1 MKGGFTM
8 KKLFTLLLSCMVVF
22 GLSAC
27 TNNNKDTGQ
36 SNPTKQTDTPTQTE
50 QSIDEAFYKD
60 FKTALEERWKIEEN
74 DAELTTELYTRY
86 VDTELKYL
94 SKYEHKEDSF
104 NNHEIGEAAEDY
116 VEALVE
122 GKQMAYLID
131 KDYTK
136 WQHEYE
142 DEVFEESTEA
152 VYKLNTIKKIT
163 FENEENQKK
172 FDRLVKYG
180 EEYSKRDD

>member
-1 MKGGFTM
+1 M
-8 KKLFTLLLSCMVVF
+8 KKLFTLLLSCLLVF

-27 TNNNKDTGQ
+27 TNNNNKDTG
-36 SNPTKQTDTPTQTE
+36 KTDTTTQTE
-50 QSIDEAFYKD
+50 ESMDDAFYKD
-60 FKTALEERWKIEEN
+60 LKTALEERWKIEEK
-74 DAELTTELYTRY
+74 DAELTTEIYTRY

-94 SKYEHKEDSF
+94 SKYEDKEDSF
-104 NNHEIGEAAEDY
+104 KNHEIGEAAEDY
-116 VEALVE
+116 VEALIE

-136 WQHEYE
+136 WHQEYE

-152 VYKLNTIKKIT
+152 VYKLNSIKKIT
-163 FENEENQKK
+163 FENEEYQKM

-180 EEYSKRDD
+180 EEYSKRD

>member
-1 MKGGFTM
+1 M
-8 KKLFTLLLSCMVVF
+8 KKLFTLVLSCLLVF

-27 TNNNKDTGQ
+27 TNNNNKDTG
-36 SNPTKQTDTPTQTE
+36 KTDTTIQTE
-50 QSIDEAFYKD
+50 ESMDDAFYKD
-60 FKTALEERWKIEEN
+60 LKTALEERWKIEEK
-74 DAELTTELYTRY
+74 DAELTTEIYTRY

-94 SKYEHKEDSF
+94 SKYEDKEDSF
-104 NNHEIGEAAEDY
+104 KNHEIGEAAEDY
-116 VEALVE
+116 VEALIE

-136 WQHEYE
+136 WHQEYE

-152 VYKLNTIKKIT
+152 VYKLNSIKKIT
-163 FENEENQKK
+163 FENEEYQQM

-180 EEYSKRDD
+180 EEYSKRD

>member
-1 MKGGFTM
+1 M
-8 KKLFTLLLSCMVVF
+8 KKLFTLLLSCMLVF

-27 TNNNKDTGQ
+27 TNNNKDTGKT
-36 SNPTKQTDTPTQTE
+36 STTTQTE
-50 QSIDEAFYKD
+50 ESMDDAFYKD
-60 FKTALEERWKIEEN
+60 LKTALEERWKIEEK
-74 DAELTTELYTRY
+74 DAELTTEIYTRY

-94 SKYEHKEDSF
+94 SKYEDKEDSF
-104 NNHEIGEAAEDY
+104 KNHEIGEAAEDY
-116 VEALVE
+116 VEALIE

-136 WQHEYE
+136 WHQEYE

-152 VYKLNTIKKIT
+152 VYKLNSIKKIT
-163 FENEENQKK
+163 FENEEYQQM

-180 EEYSKRDD
+180 EEYSKRD

>member
-1 MKGGFTM
+1 M
-8 KKLFTLLLSCMVVF
+8 KKLLTLLLSCMLVF

-36 SNPTKQTDTPTQTE
+36 TGTTTQTE
-50 QSIDEAFYKD
+50 ESIDDAFYKD
-60 FKTALEERWKIEEN
+60 FKTALEERWKIEEK
-74 DAELTTELYTRY
+74 DAELTTEIYTRY

-104 NNHEIGEAAEDY
+104 KNHEIGEAAEDY

-136 WQHEYE
+136 WHQEYE
-142 DEVFEESTEA
+142 EEVFEESTEA
-152 VYKLNTIKKIT
+152 AYKLNSIKKIT
-163 FENEENQKK
+163 FENEEYQKM

-180 EEYSKRDD
+180 EEYSKRD

>member
-1 MKGGFTM
+1 M
-8 KKLFTLLLSCMVVF
+8 KKLFTFLLSCMLVF

-27 TNNNKDTGQ
+27 TNNNKDTGKT
-36 SNPTKQTDTPTQTE
+36 STTTQTE
-50 QSIDEAFYKD
+50 ESMDDAFYKD
-60 FKTALEERWKIEEN
+60 LKTALEERWKIEEK
-74 DAELTTELYTRY
+74 DAELTTEIYTRY

-94 SKYEHKEDSF
+94 SKYEDKEDSF
-104 NNHEIGEAAEDY
+104 KNHEIGEAAEDY
-116 VEALVE
+116 VEALIE

-136 WQHEYE
+136 WHQEYE

-152 VYKLNTIKKIT
+152 VYKLNSIKKIT
-163 FENEENQKK
+163 FENEEYQQM

-180 EEYSKRDD
+180 EEYSKRD

>member
-1 MKGGFTM
+1 M
-8 KKLFTLLLSCMVVF
+8 KKLFTLLLSCMLVF

-27 TNNNKDTGQ
+27 TNNNNNKDTG
-36 SNPTKQTDTPTQTE
+36 KTDTTTQTE
-50 QSIDEAFYKD
+50 ESIDDAFYKD
-60 FKTALEERWKIEEN
+60 LKTALEERWKIEEK
-74 DAELTTELYTRY
+74 DAELTTEIYTRY

-94 SKYEHKEDSF
+94 SKYEDKEDSF
-104 NNHEIGEAAEDY
+104 KNHEIGEAAEDY
-116 VEALVE
+116 VEALIE

-136 WQHEYE
+136 WHQEYE

-152 VYKLNTIKKIT
+152 VYKLNSIKKIT
-163 FENEENQKK
+163 FENEEYQKM

-180 EEYSKRDD
+180 EEYSKRD

>member
-1 MKGGFTM
+1 M
-8 KKLFTLLLSCMVVF
+8 KKLLTLLLSCMLVF

-36 SNPTKQTDTPTQTE
+36 TGTTTQTE
-50 QSIDEAFYKD
+50 ESIDDAFYKD
-60 FKTALEERWKIEEN
+60 LKTALEERWKIEEK
-74 DAELTTELYTRY
+74 DAELTTEIYTRY

-104 NNHEIGEAAEDY
+104 KDHEIGDAAEDY
-116 VEALVE
+116 VEALIE

-136 WQHEYE
+136 WHQEYE

-152 VYKLNTIKKIT
+152 VYKLNSIKKIT
-163 FENEENQKK
+163 FENEEYQQM

-180 EEYSKRDD
+180 EEYNKRD

>member
-1 MKGGFTM
+1 M
-8 KKLFTLLLSCMVVF
+8 KKLFTLVLSCLLVF

-27 TNNNKDTGQ
+27 TNNNKDTG
-36 SNPTKQTDTPTQTE
+36 KTDTTTQTE
-50 QSIDEAFYKD
+50 ESMDDAFYKD
-60 FKTALEERWKIEEN
+60 LKTALEERWKIEEK
-74 DAELTTELYTRY
+74 DAELTTEIYTRY

-94 SKYEHKEDSF
+94 SKYEDKEDSF
-104 NNHEIGEAAEDY
+104 KNHEIGEAAEDY
-116 VEALVE
+116 VEALIE

-136 WQHEYE
+136 WHQEYE

-152 VYKLNTIKKIT
+152 VYKLNSIKKIT
-163 FENEENQKK
+163 FENEEYQQM

-180 EEYSKRDD
+180 EEYSKRD

>member
-1 MKGGFTM
+1 M
-8 KKLFTLLLSCMVVF
+8 KKLFTLLLSCMLVF

-27 TNNNKDTGQ
+27 TNNNKNTG
-36 SNPTKQTDTPTQTE
+36 KTDTTTQTE
-50 QSIDEAFYKD
+50 ESMDDAFYKD
-60 FKTALEERWKIEEN
+60 LKTALEERWKIEEK
-74 DAELTTELYTRY
+74 DAELTTEIYTRY

-94 SKYEHKEDSF
+94 SKYEDKEDSF
-104 NNHEIGEAAEDY
+104 KNHEIGEAAEDY
-116 VEALVE
+116 VEALIE

-136 WQHEYE
+136 WHQEYE

-152 VYKLNTIKKIT
+152 VYKLNSIKKIT
-163 FENEENQKK
+163 FENEEYQKM

-180 EEYSKRDD
+180 EEYSKRD

>member
-1 MKGGFTM
+1 M
-8 KKLFTLLLSCMVVF
+8 KKLFTLLLSCMLVF

-27 TNNNKDTGQ
+27 TNDNKNTG
-36 SNPTKQTDTPTQTE
+36 KTDTTTQTE
-50 QSIDEAFYKD
+50 ESMDDAFYKD
-60 FKTALEERWKIEEN
+60 LKTALEERWKIEEK
-74 DAELTTELYTRY
+74 DAELTTEIYTRY

-94 SKYEHKEDSF
+94 SKYEDKEDSF
-104 NNHEIGEAAEDY
+104 KNHEIGEAAEDY
-116 VEALVE
+116 VEALIE

-136 WQHEYE
+136 WHQEYE

-152 VYKLNTIKKIT
+152 VYKLNSIKKIT
-163 FENEENQKK
+163 FENEEYQQM

-180 EEYSKRDD
+180 EEYSKRD

>member
-1 MKGGFTM
+1 M
-8 KKLFTLLLSCMVVF
+8 KKLFTLLLSCMLVF

-27 TNNNKDTGQ
+27 KNNNKDTG
-36 SNPTKQTDTPTQTE
+36 KTDTTTRTKE
-50 QSIDEAFYKD
+50 SIDDAFYKD
-60 FKTALEERWKIEEN
+60 LKTALEERWKIEEK
-74 DAELTTELYTRY
+74 DAELTTEIYTRY

-94 SKYEHKEDSF
+94 SKYENKEDSF
-104 NNHEIGEAAEDY
+104 KNHEIGEAAEDY
-116 VEALVE
+116 VEALIE

-136 WQHEYE
+136 WHREYE

-152 VYKLNTIKKIT
+152 VYKLNSIKKIT
-163 FENEENQKK
+163 FENEEYQKM

-180 EEYSKRDD
+180 EEYSKRD

>member
-1 MKGGFTM
+1 M
-8 KKLFTLLLSCMVVF
+8 KKLFTLVLSCLLVF

-27 TNNNKDTGQ
+27 TNNNNKDTG
-36 SNPTKQTDTPTQTE
+36 KTDTTTQTE
-50 QSIDEAFYKD
+50 ESMDDAFYKD
-60 FKTALEERWKIEEN
+60 LKTALEERWKIEEK
-74 DAELTTELYTRY
+74 DAELTTEIYTRY

-94 SKYEHKEDSF
+94 SKYEDKEDSF
-104 NNHEIGEAAEDY
+104 KNHEIGEAAEDY
-116 VEALVE
+116 VEALIE

-136 WQHEYE
+136 WHQEYE

-152 VYKLNTIKKIT
+152 VYKLNSIKKIT
-163 FENEENQKK
+163 FENEEYQQM

-180 EEYSKRDD
+180 EEYSKRD

>member
-1 MKGGFTM
+1 M
-8 KKLFTLLLSCMVVF
+8 KKLFTLLLSCMLIF

-27 TNNNKDTGQ
+27 SNNNKDTG
-36 SNPTKQTDTPTQTE
+36 KTDTTTQTE
-50 QSIDEAFYKD
+50 ESMDDAFYKD
-60 FKTALEERWKIEEN
+60 LKTALEERWKIEEK
-74 DAELTTELYTRY
+74 DAELTTEIYTRY

-94 SKYEHKEDSF
+94 SKYEDKEDSF
-104 NNHEIGEAAEDY
+104 KNHEIGEAAEDY
-116 VEALVE
+116 VEALIE

-136 WQHEYE
+136 WHQEYE

-152 VYKLNTIKKIT
+152 VYKLNSIKKIT
-163 FENEENQKK
+163 FENEEYQKM

-180 EEYSKRDD
+180 EEYSKRD

>member
-1 MKGGFTM
+1 M

-74 DAELTTELYTRY
+74 DAELTTELYKAITISF
-86 VDTELKYL
+86 DT
-94 SKYEHKEDSF
+94 
-104 NNHEIGEAAEDY
+104 
-116 VEALVE
+116 V
-122 GKQMAYLID
+122 
-131 KDYTK
+131 
-136 WQHEYE
+136 
-142 DEVFEESTEA
+142 
-152 VYKLNTIKKIT
+152 IT
-163 FENEENQKK
+163 SHFI
-172 FDRLVKYG
+172 
-180 EEYSKRDD
+180 

>member
-1 MKGGFTM
+1 M
-8 KKLFTLLLSCMVVF
+8 KKLLTLLLSCMLVF

-36 SNPTKQTDTPTQTE
+36 TGTTTQTE
-50 QSIDEAFYKD
+50 ESIDDAFYKD
-60 FKTALEERWKIEEN
+60 LKTALEERWKIEEK
-74 DAELTTELYTRY
+74 DAELTTEIYTRY

-104 NNHEIGEAAEDY
+104 KDHEIGEAAEDY
-116 VEALVE
+116 VEALIE

-136 WQHEYE
+136 WHQEYE

-152 VYKLNTIKKIT
+152 VYKLNSIKKIT
-163 FENEENQKK
+163 FENEEYQQM
-172 FDRLVKYG
+172 FDRLVKY
-180 EEYSKRDD
+180 

>member
-1 MKGGFTM
+1 MKGGLGM

-74 DAELTTELYTRY
+74 DAELTTEIYTRY

-131 KDYTK
+131 KDNTK

-152 VYKLNTIKKIT
+152 VYKLNTIKKVT

>member
-1 MKGGFTM
+1 M
-8 KKLFTLLLSCMVVF
+8 KKLFTLVLSCMLVF

-27 TNNNKDTGQ
+27 SNNNKDTG
-36 SNPTKQTDTPTQTE
+36 KTDTTTQTE
-50 QSIDEAFYKD
+50 ESMDDAFYKD
-60 FKTALEERWKIEEN
+60 LKTALEERWKIEEK
-74 DAELTTELYTRY
+74 DAELTTEIYTRY

-94 SKYEHKEDSF
+94 SKYEDKEDSF
-104 NNHEIGEAAEDY
+104 KNHEIGEAAEDY
-116 VEALVE
+116 VEALIE

-136 WQHEYE
+136 WHQEYE

-152 VYKLNTIKKIT
+152 VYKLNSIKKIT
-163 FENEENQKK
+163 FENEEYQQM

-180 EEYSKRDD
+180 EEYSKRD

>member
-1 MKGGFTM
+1 M
-8 KKLFTLLLSCMVVF
+8 KKLFTLLLSCMLVF

-27 TNNNKDTGQ
+27 SNNNKDTG
-36 SNPTKQTDTPTQTE
+36 KTDTTTQTE
-50 QSIDEAFYKD
+50 ESMDDAFYKD
-60 FKTALEERWKIEEN
+60 LKTALEERWKIEEK
-74 DAELTTELYTRY
+74 DAELTTEIYTRY

-94 SKYEHKEDSF
+94 SKYEDKEDSF
-104 NNHEIGEAAEDY
+104 KNHEIGEAAEDY
-116 VEALVE
+116 VEALIE

-136 WQHEYE
+136 WHQEYE

-152 VYKLNTIKKIT
+152 VYKLNSIKKIT
-163 FENEENQKK
+163 FENEEYQKM

-180 EEYSKRDD
+180 EEYSKRD

>member
-1 MKGGFTM
+1 M
-8 KKLFTLLLSCMVVF
+8 KKLFTLLLSCMLVF

-27 TNNNKDTGQ
+27 TNNNKDTGK
-36 SNPTKQTDTPTQTE
+36 TGTTTQTE
-50 QSIDEAFYKD
+50 ESMDDAFYKD
-60 FKTALEERWKIEEN
+60 LKTALEERWKIEEK
-74 DAELTTELYTRY
+74 DAELTTEIYTRY

-94 SKYEHKEDSF
+94 SKYEDKEDSF
-104 NNHEIGEAAEDY
+104 KNHEIGEAAEDY
-116 VEALVE
+116 VEVLIE

-136 WQHEYE
+136 WHQEYE

-152 VYKLNTIKKIT
+152 VYKLNSIKKIT
-163 FENEENQKK
+163 FENEEYQKM

-180 EEYSKRDD
+180 EEYSKRD

>member
-1 MKGGFTM
+1 M
-8 KKLFTLLLSCMVVF
+8 KKLFTLLLSCMLVF

-27 TNNNKDTGQ
+27 TNNNKDTG
-36 SNPTKQTDTPTQTE
+36 KTDTTTQTE
-50 QSIDEAFYKD
+50 ESIDDAFYKD
-60 FKTALEERWKIEEN
+60 LKTALEERWKIEEK
-74 DAELTTELYTRY
+74 DAELTTEIYTRY

-94 SKYEHKEDSF
+94 SKYEDKEDSF
-104 NNHEIGEAAEDY
+104 KNHEIGEAAEDY
-116 VEALVE
+116 VEALIE

-136 WQHEYE
+136 WHQEYE

-152 VYKLNTIKKIT
+152 VYKLNSIKKIT
-163 FENEENQKK
+163 FENEEYQKM

>member
-1 MKGGFTM
+1 M
-8 KKLFTLLLSCMVVF
+8 KKLFTLVLSCLLVF

-27 TNNNKDTGQ
+27 TNNNNKDTG
-36 SNPTKQTDTPTQTE
+36 KTDTTTQTE
-50 QSIDEAFYKD
+50 ESMDDAFYKD
-60 FKTALEERWKIEEN
+60 LKTALEERWKIEEK
-74 DAELTTELYTRY
+74 DAELTTEIYTRY

-94 SKYEHKEDSF
+94 SKYEDKEDSF
-104 NNHEIGEAAEDY
+104 KNHEIGEAAEDY
-116 VEALVE
+116 VEALIE

-136 WQHEYE
+136 WHQEYE

-152 VYKLNTIKKIT
+152 LYKLNSIKKIT
-163 FENEENQKK
+163 FENEEYQQM

-180 EEYSKRDD
+180 EEYSKRD

>member
-1 MKGGFTM
+1 M
-8 KKLFTLLLSCMVVF
+8 LVF

-27 TNNNKDTGQ
+27 SNNNKDTG
-36 SNPTKQTDTPTQTE
+36 KTDTTTQTE
-50 QSIDEAFYKD
+50 ESMDDAFYKD
-60 FKTALEERWKIEEN
+60 LKTALEERWKIEEK
-74 DAELTTELYTRY
+74 DAELTTEIYTRY

-94 SKYEHKEDSF
+94 SKYEDKEDSF
-104 NNHEIGEAAEDY
+104 KNHEIGEAAEDY
-116 VEALVE
+116 VEALIE

-136 WQHEYE
+136 WHQEYE

-152 VYKLNTIKKIT
+152 VYKLNSIKKIT
-163 FENEENQKK
+163 FENEEYQQM

-180 EEYSKRDD
+180 EEYSKRD

>member
-1 MKGGFTM
+1 M
-8 KKLFTLLLSCMVVF
+8 KKLFTLLLSCMLVF

-27 TNNNKDTGQ
+27 TNNNKDTGK
-36 SNPTKQTDTPTQTE
+36 TGTTTQTE
-50 QSIDEAFYKD
+50 ESMDDAFYKD
-60 FKTALEERWKIEEN
+60 LKTALEDRWKIEEK
-74 DAELTTELYTRY
+74 DAELTTEIYTRY

-94 SKYEHKEDSF
+94 SKYEDKEDSF
-104 NNHEIGEAAEDY
+104 KNHEIGEAAEDY
-116 VEALVE
+116 VEALIE

-136 WQHEYE
+136 WHQEYE

-152 VYKLNTIKKIT
+152 VYKLNNIKKIT
-163 FENEENQKK
+163 FENEEYQKM

-180 EEYSKRDD
+180 EEYSKRD

>member
-1 MKGGFTM
+1 M

-36 SNPTKQTDTPTQTE
+36 SNSTKQTDTTTQTE
-50 QSIDEAFYKD
+50 ESIDEAFYKD
-60 FKTALEERWKIEEN
+60 LKTALEERWKIEDN
-74 DAELTTELYTRY
+74 NAKLTTKIYTRY

-94 SKYEHKEDSF
+94 SKYEHAEDSF
-104 NNHEIGEAAEDY
+104 KNHEIGDAAEDY
-116 VEALVE
+116 VEALIE

-152 VYKLNTIKKIT
+152 IYKLNTIKKVT

-172 FDRLVKYG
+172 FDSLVKHG

>member
-1 MKGGFTM
+1 M
-8 KKLFTLLLSCMVVF
+8 KKLFTLLLSCMLVF

-27 TNNNKDTGQ
+27 TNNNKNTG
-36 SNPTKQTDTPTQTE
+36 KTDTTTQTE
-50 QSIDEAFYKD
+50 ESMDDAFYKD
-60 FKTALEERWKIEEN
+60 LKTALEERWKIEEK
-74 DAELTTELYTRY
+74 DAELTTEIYTRY

-94 SKYEHKEDSF
+94 SKYEDKEDSF
-104 NNHEIGEAAEDY
+104 KNHEIGEAAEDY
-116 VEALVE
+116 VEALIE

-136 WQHEYE
+136 WHQEYE

-152 VYKLNTIKKIT
+152 VYKLNSIKKIT
-163 FENEENQKK
+163 FENEEYQQM

-180 EEYSKRDD
+180 EEYSKRD